1 MKLTKKKIFWISLIG
16 FVPFTLLF
24 IFRDSLYDYC
34 FAGGHCWQFWDSLD
48 IIGAI
53 LFIFPFV
60 FLFSLI
66 TYFLREEVFQAWLRF
81 VKWWIPLSI
90 LLVLIMP
97 DGQGG
102 GYMPSLIDK
111 QTIAFL
117 MSSIFIFVSTVKIIS
132 KSIELR
138 KK

>member
-1 MKLTKKKIFWISLIG
+1 MKLTKKKVLLISSSYIVYFCLLLLVSWQCNAKWCQIRDDDFFGLVIYIFAPLA
-16 FVPFTLLF
+16 PL
-24 IFRDSLYDYC
+24 
-34 FAGGHCWQFWDSLD
+34 
-48 IIGAI
+48 
-53 LFIFPFV
+53 

>member
-1 MKLTKKKIFWISLIG
+1 MQLTKKKVFWTSLIG
-16 FVPFTLLF
+16 FIFFTLLF
-24 IFRDSLYDYC
+24 VFRDALYDYC
-34 FAGGHCWQFWDSLD
+34 FADGHCWQFWDSLD
-48 IIGAI
+48 IIGAL

-60 FLFSLI
+60 FLLSLI
-66 TYFLREEVFQAWLRF
+66 TYFLREEVFQAWMHF
-81 VKWWIPLSI
+81 AKWWIPLSI
-90 LLVLIMP
+90 FFVLVMP

-117 MSSIFIFVSTVKIIS
+117 MSSIFILVSLTKIIS

>member
-1 MKLTKKKIFWISLIG
+1 MKLTKKKVFWISLVGG
-16 FVPFTLLF
+16 FIFAFLLF
-24 IFRDSLYDYC
+24 FVLNDYCGLYKDLCRSLYDGTAS
-34 FAGGHCWQFWDSLD
+34 F
-48 IIGAI
+48 
-53 LFIFPFV
+53 LFIFPLI

-66 TYFLREEVFQAWLRF
+66 TYPLRDEVFQSWLRF
-81 VKWWIPLSI
+81 AKWWIPLSI
-90 LLVLIMP
+90 LLVLVMP

-117 MSSIFIFVSTVKIIS
+117 MSSIFILVSTIKIIS

-138 KK
+138 GK